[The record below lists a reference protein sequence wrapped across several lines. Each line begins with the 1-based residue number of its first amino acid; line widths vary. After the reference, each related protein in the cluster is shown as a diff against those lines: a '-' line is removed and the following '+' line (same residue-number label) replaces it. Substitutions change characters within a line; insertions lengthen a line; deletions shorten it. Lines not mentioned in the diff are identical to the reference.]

1 MSGNSNPTI
10 GIGIPGDYFLNKISG
25 DLYGPKTVS
34 GWGTPINLKG
44 TANVVAST
52 WMDWKPWNASSVSYI
67 REVSYQIPAP
77 IINAVGYSSL
87 GNMLSD
93 GGVLLVYITG
103 ESGWWQ
109 FPLPY
114 FDRDGWKA
122 RWYARTGNYTNFYFN
137 VSNPPG
143 SSLPQAIIDLT
154 DGRKIRYVLIPA
166 GIQINTAKI
175 GEKDFLDASTLQQLS
190 YDQVKEL
197 FDLEN

>member
-1 MSGNSNPTI
+1 MEVCFWCILQEKVGGGNFH
-10 GIGIPGDYFLNKISG
+10 YLIS
-25 DLYGPKTVS
+25 
-34 GWGTPINLKG
+34 I
-44 TANVVAST
+44 A
-52 WMDWKPWNASSVSYI
+52 
-67 REVSYQIPAP
+67 E
-77 IINAVGYSSL
+77 
-87 GNMLSD
+87 
-93 GGVLLVYITG
+93 
-103 ESGWWQ
+103 
-109 FPLPY
+109 
-114 FDRDGWKA
+114 GWKA
-122 RWYARTGNYTNFYFN
+122 RGYARTGNYTNFYFN